1 MVIMEWIR
9 KITDIIMP
17 EPNEDEDEVKDTKK
31 VETKTEEPIQE
42 VAAEKKAEQ
51 SEPQFQQARQTE
63 NVQRQAA
70 AGMGMGG
77 KTFTRTGGTV
87 STADNGVTSMNG
99 VRYEAH
105 NTGSSEAS
113 VRPSL
118 AVVKTPQITMKI
130 YTPLKYDEQVKAIGQ
145 DLIKRSAVLVNY
157 EGVDDSAQQRIGDF
171 VLGVVYTISGR
182 VEMITS
188 KIVLYVPEGFEIEN
202 AQAALASMRRYN

>member
-17 EPNEDEDEVKDTKK
+17 EPTEEEDEVKDSKK
-31 VETKTEEPIQE
+31 VESKIEVQE
-42 VAAEKKAEQ
+42 SASEKKVEQ
-51 SEPQFQQARQTE
+51 SEPQVQQARQTE
-63 NVQRQAA
+63 TVQRQAA
-70 AGMGMGG
+70 AGMGGMG
-77 KTFTRTGGTV
+77 KTFTRTSGTV

-99 VRYEAH
+99 MRYEAY
-105 NTGSSEAS
+105 SSEAS

-130 YTPLKYDEQVKAIGQ
+130 YTPLKYDEQVQSIGQ
-145 DLIKRSAVLVNY
+145 DLIKHSAVLVNY

-188 KIVLYVPEGFEIEN
+188 KIVLYVPEGFEIES
-202 AQAALASMRRYN
+202 AKAALSNMRRYN